1 MSVQNWQDVWSQ
13 HCAKAL
19 QQDTGKGEG
28 ILLHIGVCSAPTG
41 AIENCSYVSID
52 EYCS

>member
-19 QQDTGKGEG
+19 QQGTGKGGG
-28 ILLHIGVCSAPTG
+28 ILLRIGVCSAPMG
-41 AIENCSYVSID
+41 AMENCSCMSID
-52 EYCS
+52 EYYS